1 MELYIHIPFCVRK
14 CNYCD
19 FLSYPGYGCGADE
32 RHRSLSCNY
41 TEALCGELKEIG
53 SSHITIDT
61 CFIGG
66 GTPSVLSDA
75 ETEKLLQAVTGL
87 ISEKLQEF
95 TIECNPGTL
104 TREKLLIYKK
114 DGVNRIS
121 MGLQSADN
129 AILSVLGRIHS
140 FEQFQENFELARSL
154 GFNNINVDLISGVPG
169 QTLENWKDTLEK
181 VTALS
186 PEHISAYSLILEE
199 GTPLYDAYLKDPVG
213 LKLPDED
220 TEREI
225 YHYTLKYLQEKGY
238 QRYEISNYVRPGYEC
253 RHNIGYWTGEEYI
266 GAGLGASSYL
276 NKKNAWEIK
285 HLSDHSSDMG
295 IKENT
300 RGKSDNT
307 ADIMFRIKNTED
319 IDEYIDSFTD
329 KSADNRTDNITN
341 GIIDSVTENITDNVT
356 NKIIDK
362 NCQKIYKIE
371 EILDTDALMSEYCI
385 LGLRMTEGVSE
396 NGFMIKF
403 GRSLNEKFG
412 EIIDKYINAGLL
424 ERKEDRIRF
433 TEKGQDLSNTVL
445 CEFL

>member
-41 TEALCGELKEIG
+41 TEALCGELKEIV

-114 DGVNRIS
+114 YGVNRIS

-140 FEQFQENFELARSL
+140 FEQFQENFELVRSL

-238 QRYEISNYVRPGYEC
+238 QRYEISNYARPGYEC
-253 RHNIGYWTGEEYI
+253 RHNTGYWTGEEYI
-266 GAGLGASSYL
+266 GVGLGASSYL
-276 NKKNAWEIK
+276 NRKNAWEIK
-285 HLSDHSSDMG
+285 HLSDHSRDMV
-295 IKENT
+295 IKEDT
-300 RGKSDNT
+300 RGKSDN
-307 ADIMFRIKNTED
+307 AAGIMFRIKNTED
-319 IDEYIDSFTD
+319 IDAYIECF
-329 KSADNRTDNITN
+329 ANRSEAKGTN
-341 GIIDSVTENITDNVT
+341 GIT
-356 NKIIDK
+356 DK
-362 NCQKIYKIE
+362 NCHKIYKIE

-403 GRSLNEKFG
+403 GRSLNEKYG

-424 ERKEDRIRF
+424 ERKEDRIWF